1 MQEIVAD
8 TINDLEFLKL
18 QLTTE
23 IDGIKIN
30 IGDLRIYPK
39 VQNYISLVKKRE
51 NLKQNNIYKDPLKAE
66 LKDKIDTLIDT
77 YVEVKQYIESIKALK
92 DYEED
97 LTNLDNLIS
106 IDGVIYNK
114 VKDDK
119 IYYSAKEVLKH
130 LMALKERAGLPL
142 ILTIEELNR
151 YIDAVRKSLQDNTHY
166 EDDKVIDEILSF
178 KVYQNPK
185 NYDIKNV
192 RELPSIDLEY
202 LYEIDNLTERE
213 KLAVETLNV
222 LEELGYSLEETGTYF
237 YKDVIVKIIEQLQVS
252 SSEESYQELITDLN
266 NDFSQF
272 YFDIARNGY
281 DVGLKTFHGC
291 INMSRE
297 TKNIQNT
304 LLQERIGIEEAN
316 MNYKQEALLIAN
328 YITEN
333 QTRKEMPQIKQKAMN
348 Y

>member
-30 IGDLRIYPK
+30 IGDLCIYPK

-51 NLKQNNIYKDPLKAE
+51 NLKQNNIYKDPLKVE
-66 LKDKIDTLIDT
+66 IKDKIDTLIDT
-77 YVEVKQYIESIKALK
+77 YVEVKQYVESIKALK

-97 LTNLDNLIS
+97 LTNLDDLVS
-106 IDGVIYNK
+106 INGVIYNK
-114 VKDDK
+114 EKDDK
-119 IYYSAKEVLKH
+119 IYYSAKEALKH
-130 LMALKERAGLPL
+130 LMALKERAGLSL

-202 LYEIDNLTERE
+202 LYEKDNLTERE
-213 KLAVETLNV
+213 KEAFFGAEAYKTLGISK
-222 LEELGYSLEETGTYF
+222 EQD
-237 YKDVIVKIIEQLQVS
+237 KVK
-252 SSEESYQELITDLN
+252 
-266 NDFSQF
+266 
-272 YFDIARNGY
+272 
-281 DVGLKTFHGC
+281 
-291 INMSRE
+291 
-297 TKNIQNT
+297 
-304 LLQERIGIEEAN
+304 RIGAKKN
-316 MNYKQEALLIAN
+316 V
-328 YITEN
+328 
-333 QTRKEMPQIKQKAMN
+333 
-348 Y
+348 

>member
-77 YVEVKQYIESIKALK
+77 YIEVKQYVESIKALK

-97 LTNLDNLIS
+97 LINLDDLVS
-106 IDGVIYNK
+106 INGVIYNK
-114 VKDDK
+114 EKDDK
-119 IYYSAKEVLKH
+119 IYYSAKEALKH
-130 LMALKERAGLPL
+130 LMALKEREGLPL
-142 ILTIEELNR
+142 ILTIEELNN
-151 YIDAVRKSLQDNTHY
+151 YIDAVRKALQDNTHY

-178 KVYQNPK
+178 KVYQNPQ

-192 RELPSIDLEY
+192 RELPSLDLEY
-202 LYEIDNLTERE
+202 LYEKDNLTERE
-213 KLAVETLNV
+213 KEAFFGTEAHKA
-222 LEELGYSLEETGTYF
+222 LGISKEQD
-237 YKDVIVKIIEQLQVS
+237 KVK
-252 SSEESYQELITDLN
+252 
-266 NDFSQF
+266 
-272 YFDIARNGY
+272 
-281 DVGLKTFHGC
+281 
-291 INMSRE
+291 
-297 TKNIQNT
+297 
-304 LLQERIGIEEAN
+304 RIGAKKN
-316 MNYKQEALLIAN
+316 V
-328 YITEN
+328 
-333 QTRKEMPQIKQKAMN
+333 
-348 Y
+348 

>member
-30 IGDLRIYPK
+30 IGYLRIYPK
-39 VQNYISLVKKRE
+39 VQSYISLVKKRE

-66 LKDKIDTLIDT
+66 IKDKIDTLIDT
-77 YVEVKQYIESIKALK
+77 YVEVKQYVESIKALK

-114 VKDDK
+114 EREDK

-130 LMALKERAGLPL
+130 LINLKQSKG
-142 ILTIEELNR
+142 ITSKLTTEELNR
-151 YIDAVRKSLQDNTHY
+151 YIDAVREALQDNTHY

-178 KVYQNPK
+178 KVYQNPQ

-213 KLAVETLNV
+213 KEAFFGTEAYKA
-222 LEELGYSLEETGTYF
+222 LGISKEQD
-237 YKDVIVKIIEQLQVS
+237 KVK
-252 SSEESYQELITDLN
+252 
-266 NDFSQF
+266 
-272 YFDIARNGY
+272 
-281 DVGLKTFHGC
+281 
-291 INMSRE
+291 
-297 TKNIQNT
+297 
-304 LLQERIGIEEAN
+304 RIGAKKN
-316 MNYKQEALLIAN
+316 V
-328 YITEN
+328 
-333 QTRKEMPQIKQKAMN
+333 
-348 Y
+348 

>member
-51 NLKQNNIYKDPLKAE
+51 NLKQNNIYKDTLKAE
-66 LKDKIDTLIDT
+66 IKDKIDTLIDT
-77 YVEVKQYIESIKALK
+77 YIEVKQYIESIKALQE
-92 DYEED
+92 YEED

-119 IYYSAKEVLKH
+119 IHYSAKEVLKH

-178 KVYQNPK
+178 KVYQNPQ

-192 RELPSIDLEY
+192 RELPSLDLEYQYESYLKGTKATYKVTSDNNYELVSEGKRGNDILPSIDLEY
-202 LYEIDNLTERE
+202 LYEKDNLTERE
-213 KLAVETLNV
+213 KEAFFGTEAHKA
-222 LEELGYSLEETGTYF
+222 LGISKEQA
-237 YKDVIVKIIEQLQVS
+237 KVK
-252 SSEESYQELITDLN
+252 
-266 NDFSQF
+266 
-272 YFDIARNGY
+272 
-281 DVGLKTFHGC
+281 
-291 INMSRE
+291 
-297 TKNIQNT
+297 
-304 LLQERIGIEEAN
+304 RIGAKKN
-316 MNYKQEALLIAN
+316 V
-328 YITEN
+328 
-333 QTRKEMPQIKQKAMN
+333 
-348 Y
+348 

>member
-51 NLKQNNIYKDPLKAE
+51 NLKKNNIYKDPLKAE

-77 YVEVKQYIESIKALK
+77 YIEVKQYVESIKALK

-97 LTNLDNLIS
+97 LINLDDLVS
-106 IDGVIYNK
+106 INGVIYNK
-114 VKDDK
+114 EREDK
-119 IYYSAKEVLKH
+119 IYYSAKEALKH
-130 LMALKERAGLPL
+130 LMALKEREGLPL
-142 ILTIEELNR
+142 ILTIEELNN
-151 YIDAVRKSLQDNTHY
+151 YIDAVRKALQDNTHY

-178 KVYQNPK
+178 KVYQNPQ

-192 RELPSIDLEY
+192 RELPSLDLEY

-213 KLAVETLNV
+213 KEAFFGTEACKA
-222 LEELGYSLEETGTYF
+222 LGISKEQD
-237 YKDVIVKIIEQLQVS
+237 KVK
-252 SSEESYQELITDLN
+252 
-266 NDFSQF
+266 
-272 YFDIARNGY
+272 
-281 DVGLKTFHGC
+281 
-291 INMSRE
+291 
-297 TKNIQNT
+297 
-304 LLQERIGIEEAN
+304 RIGAKKN
-316 MNYKQEALLIAN
+316 V
-328 YITEN
+328 
-333 QTRKEMPQIKQKAMN
+333 
-348 Y
+348 

>member
-30 IGDLRIYPK
+30 IGDLSIYPK
-39 VQNYISLVKKRE
+39 VQSYISLVKKRE

-66 LKDKIDTLIDT
+66 IKDKIDTLIDT
-77 YVEVKQYIESIKALK
+77 YVEVKQYVESIKALQE
-92 DYEED
+92 YEED

-114 VKDDK
+114 EREDK
-119 IYYSAKEVLKH
+119 IYYSAKEVLKY
-130 LMALKERAGLPL
+130 LINLKQSKG
-142 ILTIEELNR
+142 ITSKLTTEELNR

-178 KVYQNPK
+178 KVYQNPQ

-192 RELPSIDLEY
+192 RELPSLDLEY

-213 KLAVETLNV
+213 KEAFFGTEAHKA
-222 LEELGYSLEETGTYF
+222 LGISKEQD
-237 YKDVIVKIIEQLQVS
+237 KVK
-252 SSEESYQELITDLN
+252 
-266 NDFSQF
+266 
-272 YFDIARNGY
+272 
-281 DVGLKTFHGC
+281 
-291 INMSRE
+291 
-297 TKNIQNT
+297 
-304 LLQERIGIEEAN
+304 RIGAKKN
-316 MNYKQEALLIAN
+316 V
-328 YITEN
+328 
-333 QTRKEMPQIKQKAMN
+333 
-348 Y
+348 

>member
-30 IGDLRIYPK
+30 IGDLCIYPK

-77 YVEVKQYIESIKALK
+77 YVEVKQYVESIKALK

-114 VKDDK
+114 EREDK
-119 IYYSAKEVLKH
+119 IYYSAKEVLKY
-130 LMALKERAGLPL
+130 LINLKQSKG
-142 ILTIEELNR
+142 ITSKLTTEELNR
-151 YIDAVRKSLQDNTHY
+151 YIDAVREALQDNSHY

-192 RELPSIDLEY
+192 RELPSLDLEY
-202 LYEIDNLTERE
+202 QYEIDNLTERE
-213 KLAVETLNV
+213 KEAFFGTEACKA
-222 LEELGYSLEETGTYF
+222 LGISKEQA
-237 YKDVIVKIIEQLQVS
+237 KVK
-252 SSEESYQELITDLN
+252 
-266 NDFSQF
+266 
-272 YFDIARNGY
+272 
-281 DVGLKTFHGC
+281 
-291 INMSRE
+291 
-297 TKNIQNT
+297 
-304 LLQERIGIEEAN
+304 RIGAKKN
-316 MNYKQEALLIAN
+316 V
-328 YITEN
+328 
-333 QTRKEMPQIKQKAMN
+333 
-348 Y
+348 

>member
-66 LKDKIDTLIDT
+66 IKDKIDTLIDT
-77 YVEVKQYIESIKALK
+77 YIEVKQYVESIKALK

-114 VKDDK
+114 EREDK

-130 LMALKERAGLPL
+130 LINLKESKG
-142 ILTIEELNR
+142 ITSKLTTEELNR

-178 KVYQNPK
+178 KVYQNPQ

-192 RELPSIDLEY
+192 RELPSLDLEY
-202 LYEIDNLTERE
+202 QYEIDNLTERE
-213 KLAVETLNV
+213 KEAFFGTEACKA
-222 LEELGYSLEETGTYF
+222 LGISKEQA
-237 YKDVIVKIIEQLQVS
+237 KVK
-252 SSEESYQELITDLN
+252 
-266 NDFSQF
+266 
-272 YFDIARNGY
+272 
-281 DVGLKTFHGC
+281 
-291 INMSRE
+291 
-297 TKNIQNT
+297 
-304 LLQERIGIEEAN
+304 RIGAKKN
-316 MNYKQEALLIAN
+316 V
-328 YITEN
+328 
-333 QTRKEMPQIKQKAMN
+333 
-348 Y
+348 

>member
-23 IDGIKIN
+23 IDGIKIS
-30 IGDLRIYPK
+30 IEDLLIYPK
-39 VQNYISLVKKRE
+39 VQSYISLVKKRE

-130 LMALKERAGLPL
+130 LMALKERAGLPV
-142 ILTIEELNR
+142 I

-202 LYEIDNLTERE
+202 LYEKDNLTERE
-213 KLAVETLNV
+213 KEAFFGNEAHKA
-222 LEELGYSLEETGTYF
+222 LGISKEQD
-237 YKDVIVKIIEQLQVS
+237 KVK
-252 SSEESYQELITDLN
+252 
-266 NDFSQF
+266 
-272 YFDIARNGY
+272 
-281 DVGLKTFHGC
+281 
-291 INMSRE
+291 
-297 TKNIQNT
+297 
-304 LLQERIGIEEAN
+304 RIGAKKN
-316 MNYKQEALLIAN
+316 V
-328 YITEN
+328 
-333 QTRKEMPQIKQKAMN
+333 
-348 Y
+348 

>member
-30 IGDLRIYPK
+30 IGDLSIYPK

-66 LKDKIDTLIDT
+66 IKDKIDTLIDT
-77 YVEVKQYIESIKALK
+77 YVEVKQYVESIKALQE
-92 DYEED
+92 YEED

-151 YIDAVRKSLQDNTHY
+151 YIDAVRKTLQDNTHY
-166 EDDKVIDEILSF
+166 EDDKVIKS
-178 KVYQNPK
+178 VS
-185 NYDIKNV
+185 DIKQDSLKLCFV
-192 RELPSIDLEY
+192 DGFVY
-202 LYEIDNLTERE
+202 TKVE
-213 KLAVETLNV
+213 KIKKEN
-222 LEELGYSLEETGTYF
+222 
-237 YKDVIVKIIEQLQVS
+237 I
-252 SSEESYQELITDLN
+252 
-266 NDFSQF
+266 
-272 YFDIARNGY
+272 NG
-281 DVGLKTFHGC
+281 
-291 INMSRE
+291 
-297 TKNIQNT
+297 
-304 LLQERIGIEEAN
+304 
-316 MNYKQEALLIAN
+316 
-328 YITEN
+328 
-333 QTRKEMPQIKQKAMN
+333 
-348 Y
+348 

>member
-30 IGDLRIYPK
+30 IGDLCIYPK

-97 LTNLDNLIS
+97 LTNLDDLVS
-106 IDGVIYNK
+106 INGVIYNK
-114 VKDDK
+114 EKDDK
-119 IYYSAKEVLKH
+119 IYYSAKEALKH
-130 LMALKERAGLPL
+130 LMALKEREGLPL
-142 ILTIEELNR
+142 VFTIEELNN
-151 YIDAVRKSLQDNTHY
+151 YIDAVRKSLQEKTHY

-202 LYEIDNLTERE
+202 LYEKDNLTERE
-213 KLAVETLNV
+213 KEAFFGNEAHKA
-222 LEELGYSLEETGTYF
+222 LGISKEQA
-237 YKDVIVKIIEQLQVS
+237 KVK
-252 SSEESYQELITDLN
+252 
-266 NDFSQF
+266 
-272 YFDIARNGY
+272 
-281 DVGLKTFHGC
+281 
-291 INMSRE
+291 
-297 TKNIQNT
+297 
-304 LLQERIGIEEAN
+304 RIGAKKN
-316 MNYKQEALLIAN
+316 V
-328 YITEN
+328 
-333 QTRKEMPQIKQKAMN
+333 
-348 Y
+348 

>member
-66 LKDKIDTLIDT
+66 IKDKIDTLIDT
-77 YVEVKQYIESIKALK
+77 YIEVKQYVESIKALK

-97 LTNLDNLIS
+97 LINLDDLVS
-106 IDGVIYNK
+106 INGVIYNK
-114 VKDDK
+114 EKDDK
-119 IYYSAKEVLKH
+119 IYYSAKEALKH
-130 LMALKERAGLPL
+130 LMALKEREGLPL
-142 ILTIEELNR
+142 VFTIEELNN

-178 KVYQNPK
+178 KVYQNPQ

-192 RELPSIDLEY
+192 RELPSLDLEY
-202 LYEIDNLTERE
+202 LYEKDNLTERE
-213 KLAVETLNV
+213 KEAFFGAEAYKTLGISK
-222 LEELGYSLEETGTYF
+222 EQD
-237 YKDVIVKIIEQLQVS
+237 KVK
-252 SSEESYQELITDLN
+252 
-266 NDFSQF
+266 
-272 YFDIARNGY
+272 
-281 DVGLKTFHGC
+281 
-291 INMSRE
+291 
-297 TKNIQNT
+297 
-304 LLQERIGIEEAN
+304 RIGAKKN
-316 MNYKQEALLIAN
+316 V
-328 YITEN
+328 
-333 QTRKEMPQIKQKAMN
+333 
-348 Y
+348 

>member
-114 VKDDK
+114 EREDK
-119 IYYSAKEVLKH
+119 IYYSAKEVLKY
-130 LMALKERAGLPL
+130 LINLKQSKG
-142 ILTIEELNR
+142 ITSKLTTEELNR
-151 YIDAVRKSLQDNTHY
+151 YIDAVREALQDNSHY

-202 LYEIDNLTERE
+202 LYEKDNLTERE
-213 KLAVETLNV
+213 KEAFFGAEAYKTLGISK
-222 LEELGYSLEETGTYF
+222 EQD
-237 YKDVIVKIIEQLQVS
+237 KVK
-252 SSEESYQELITDLN
+252 
-266 NDFSQF
+266 
-272 YFDIARNGY
+272 
-281 DVGLKTFHGC
+281 
-291 INMSRE
+291 
-297 TKNIQNT
+297 
-304 LLQERIGIEEAN
+304 RIGAKKN
-316 MNYKQEALLIAN
+316 V
-328 YITEN
+328 
-333 QTRKEMPQIKQKAMN
+333 
-348 Y
+348 

>member
-51 NLKQNNIYKDPLKAE
+51 NLKQNNIYKDTLKAE
-66 LKDKIDTLIDT
+66 IKDKIDTLIDT
-77 YVEVKQYIESIKALK
+77 YIEVKQYIESIKALQE
-92 DYEED
+92 YEED

-119 IYYSAKEVLKH
+119 IHYSAKEVLKH

-151 YIDAVRKSLQDNTHY
+151 YIDAVRKSLQDN
-166 EDDKVIDEILSF
+166 IL
-178 KVYQNPK
+178 
-185 NYDIKNV
+185 
-192 RELPSIDLEY
+192 
-202 LYEIDNLTERE
+202 
-213 KLAVETLNV
+213 A
-222 LEELGYSLEETGTYF
+222 
-237 YKDVIVKIIEQLQVS
+237 
-252 SSEESYQELITDLN
+252 
-266 NDFSQF
+266 
-272 YFDIARNGY
+272 
-281 DVGLKTFHGC
+281 
-291 INMSRE
+291 
-297 TKNIQNT
+297 
-304 LLQERIGIEEAN
+304 
-316 MNYKQEALLIAN
+316 AL
-328 YITEN
+328 
-333 QTRKEMPQIKQKAMN
+333 
-348 Y
+348 

>member
-66 LKDKIDTLIDT
+66 LKDKIDTLIGT
-77 YVEVKQYIESIKALK
+77 YIEVKQYVESIKVLK
-92 DYEED
+92 EYEED
-97 LTNLDNLIS
+97 LTNLDNLVS
-106 IDGVIYNK
+106 INGVIYNK
-114 VKDDK
+114 EREDK

-130 LMALKERAGLPL
+130 LINLKESKG
-142 ILTIEELNR
+142 ITSKLTTEELNR
-151 YIDAVRKSLQDNTHY
+151 YIDAVRKALQDNTHY

-178 KVYQNPK
+178 KVYQNPQ

-192 RELPSIDLEY
+192 RELPSLDLEY

-213 KLAVETLNV
+213 KEAFFGIEAYKA
-222 LEELGYSLEETGTYF
+222 LGISKEQD
-237 YKDVIVKIIEQLQVS
+237 KVK
-252 SSEESYQELITDLN
+252 
-266 NDFSQF
+266 
-272 YFDIARNGY
+272 
-281 DVGLKTFHGC
+281 
-291 INMSRE
+291 
-297 TKNIQNT
+297 
-304 LLQERIGIEEAN
+304 RIGAKKN
-316 MNYKQEALLIAN
+316 V
-328 YITEN
+328 
-333 QTRKEMPQIKQKAMN
+333 
-348 Y
+348 

>member
-30 IGDLRIYPK
+30 IGDLSIYPK
-39 VQNYISLVKKRE
+39 VQSYISLVKKRE

-66 LKDKIDTLIDT
+66 IKDKIDTLIDT
-77 YVEVKQYIESIKALK
+77 YVEVKQYVESIKALQE
-92 DYEED
+92 YEED

-114 VKDDK
+114 EREDK
-119 IYYSAKEVLKH
+119 IYYSAKEVLKY
-130 LMALKERAGLPL
+130 LINLKQSKG
-142 ILTIEELNR
+142 ITSKLTTEELNR

-178 KVYQNPK
+178 KVYQNPQ

-192 RELPSIDLEY
+192 RELPSLDLEY

-213 KLAVETLNV
+213 KEAFFGTEAYKA
-222 LEELGYSLEETGTYF
+222 LGISKEQD
-237 YKDVIVKIIEQLQVS
+237 KVK
-252 SSEESYQELITDLN
+252 
-266 NDFSQF
+266 
-272 YFDIARNGY
+272 
-281 DVGLKTFHGC
+281 
-291 INMSRE
+291 
-297 TKNIQNT
+297 
-304 LLQERIGIEEAN
+304 RIGAKKN
-316 MNYKQEALLIAN
+316 V
-328 YITEN
+328 
-333 QTRKEMPQIKQKAMN
+333 
-348 Y
+348 

>member
-30 IGDLRIYPK
+30 IGDLCIYPK

-97 LTNLDNLIS
+97 LTNLDDLVS
-106 IDGVIYNK
+106 INGVIYNK
-114 VKDDK
+114 EKDDK
-119 IYYSAKEVLKH
+119 IYYSAKEALKH
-130 LMALKERAGLPL
+130 LMALKEREGLPL
-142 ILTIEELNR
+142 VFTIEELNN
-151 YIDAVRKSLQDNTHY
+151 YIDAVRKSLQEKTHY
-166 EDDKVIDEILSF
+166 EDDTAVDEILSF

-202 LYEIDNLTERE
+202 LYEKENLTERE
-213 KLAVETLNV
+213 KEAFFGAEAYKTLGISK
-222 LEELGYSLEETGTYF
+222 EQD
-237 YKDVIVKIIEQLQVS
+237 KVK
-252 SSEESYQELITDLN
+252 
-266 NDFSQF
+266 
-272 YFDIARNGY
+272 
-281 DVGLKTFHGC
+281 
-291 INMSRE
+291 
-297 TKNIQNT
+297 
-304 LLQERIGIEEAN
+304 RIGAKKN
-316 MNYKQEALLIAN
+316 V
-328 YITEN
+328 
-333 QTRKEMPQIKQKAMN
+333 
-348 Y
+348 

>member
-30 IGDLRIYPK
+30 IGDLCIYPK

-97 LTNLDNLIS
+97 LTNLDDLVS
-106 IDGVIYNK
+106 INGVIYNK
-114 VKDDK
+114 EKDDK
-119 IYYSAKEVLKH
+119 IYYSAKEALKH
-130 LMALKERAGLPL
+130 LMALKERAGLSL

-202 LYEIDNLTERE
+202 LYEKDNLTERE
-213 KLAVETLNV
+213 KEAFFGAEAYKTLGISK
-222 LEELGYSLEETGTYF
+222 EQD
-237 YKDVIVKIIEQLQVS
+237 KVK
-252 SSEESYQELITDLN
+252 
-266 NDFSQF
+266 
-272 YFDIARNGY
+272 
-281 DVGLKTFHGC
+281 
-291 INMSRE
+291 
-297 TKNIQNT
+297 
-304 LLQERIGIEEAN
+304 RIGAKKN
-316 MNYKQEALLIAN
+316 V
-328 YITEN
+328 
-333 QTRKEMPQIKQKAMN
+333 
-348 Y
+348 